1 MAVLLID
8 TYSLFFRAFYGLP
21 PMTTS
26 RGQPTGALYGFS
38 TLLLKLLREESP
50 QGSAFALDLA
60 APSFRHAI
68 ASDYKAGRPETPSP
82 LRAQLA
88 ELPELLA
95 AFGFP
100 CFAAPGFE
108 ADDVLASLAGELSS
122 AGSACLVASGD
133 RDMLQLVDEQVEVL
147 FLGQRGKPA
156 QRYAVADVQA
166 RFGIAPSRLPS
177 YVALVGD
184 ASDNLPKV
192 PGVGAATAQRL
203 IASYG
208 DISTLLQQLETITPS
223 SLRDKLAPFAEQ
235 MQKTEQLARLRRD
248 VPLGPGPRTLGFTR
262 EAAERTR
269 SLFERLE
276 FKSLIAR
283 LQPWL

>member
-26 RGQPTGALYGFS
+26 HGQPTGALYGFS

-50 QGSAFALDLA
+50 QGGAFALDLPT
-60 APSFRHAI
+60 PSFRHAL
-68 ASDYKAGRPETPSP
+68 ASDYKAGRPATPSP
-82 LRAQLA
+82 LRAQLDV
-88 ELPELLA
+88 LPELLG

-108 ADDVLASLAGELSS
+108 ADDVLASLAHEQSS
-122 AGSACLVASGD
+122 AGNACLIASGD
-133 RDMLQLVDEQVEVL
+133 RDMLQLVDERVEVL

-156 QRYAVADVQA
+156 QRYAVTDVQA

-184 ASDNLPKV
+184 PSDNLPKV

-203 IASYG
+203 IAAYG
-208 DISTLLQQLETITPS
+208 DIPTLLQQLDAVTPS
-223 SLRDKLAPFAEQ
+223 TLRDKLAPYAEQ
-235 MQKTEQLARLRRD
+235 MRKTEQLARLRID
-248 VPLGPGPRTLGFTR
+248 APLGAGPRTLGFTR
-262 EAAERTR
+262 EAAGRTR
-269 SLFERLE
+269 ALFERLE